1 MNRQNKKMAN
11 RWSGISIFIAA
22 LIIVSSE
29 AQAKVYSVQVGAF
42 QIYANAQDRYNL
54 LKKTTPSHLLD
65 QLRIERKGKLYKV
78 KVGKTE
84 DSEKATNLLL
94 ALEDSWPDAFVVP
107 EETKSSKSE
116 IITRQKEES
125 VQSIAPLTSPK
136 KRPPS
141 LEKRKPELAGKAD
154 STSSSKKT
162 EMTGTISEI
171 SSLTSPKKR
180 PPSLEK
186 KEPGSAGKADSA
198 SSLKKAEM
206 TGTISEISSI
216 NSEELGLPPGNT
228 IYQLFIW
235 VQGTRD
241 VSESPDIPKV
251 RIGEL
256 SMFFSETRPPVLIA
270 GNKIKA
276 MVEYRG
282 NRYSSHY
289 WIVQPQMA
297 KP

>member
-1 MNRQNKKMAN
+1 MAN
-11 RWSGISIFIAA
+11 CWSGISIFIAS

-54 LKKTTPSHLLD
+54 LKKTTPSHLLN

-94 ALEDSWPDAFVVP
+94 ALEDSWPDAFVVS

-125 VQSIAPLTSPK
+125 VRSIAP
-136 KRPPS
+136 
-141 LEKRKPELAGKAD
+141 
-154 STSSSKKT
+154 
-162 EMTGTISEI
+162 
-171 SSLTSPKKR
+171 LTSPKKR

-198 SSLKKAEM
+198 ISLKKAEL